1 MSCPTPTHSA
11 SQSELRN
18 QILREANS
26 QYNNH
31 VRALDA
37 STQDDR
43 TINMEIIAL
52 MNQMLQNNISNAELI
67 DGQKE
72 RLQRIE
78 NSLTVNKNY
87 LQSLRDSIEMNE
99 DSNLVISNRINTGK
113 ERTETVSKQFTVYL
127 SIIVVLFLGEMGV
140 LFFV

>member
-43 TINMEIIAL
+43 TINMEIVAL

>member
-43 TINMEIIAL
+43 AINMEIIAL

>member
-43 TINMEIIAL
+43 TINMEILAL

-113 ERTETVSKQFTVYL
+113 ERTETVSIQFTVYL

>member
-1 MSCPTPTHSA
+1 MSCPQPTHSA

-18 QILREANS
+18 KILREANS

-43 TINMEIIAL
+43 AINMEIIAL

>member
-1 MSCPTPTHSA
+1 MSCPQPTHSA

-43 TINMEIIAL
+43 TINMEILAL